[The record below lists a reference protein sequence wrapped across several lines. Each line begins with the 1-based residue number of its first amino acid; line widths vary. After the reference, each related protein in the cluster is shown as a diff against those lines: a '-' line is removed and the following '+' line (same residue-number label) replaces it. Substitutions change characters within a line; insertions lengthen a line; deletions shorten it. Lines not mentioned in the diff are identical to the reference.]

1 MYISLIQN
9 AALLLALTAIY
20 GLLTRVR
27 RGREVLTEILAGL
40 LFGGVAVAGMLM
52 PFKFASGIIYDGRS
66 IVIAMAGLF
75 GGWGTAAVSVVVAG
89 SYRAY
94 LGGPGLWAGLATI
107 ISCAMVGLAFR
118 RAYGNQPER
127 LSILSLYGFG
137 IIVHIVMLACQLLLI
152 PWPTGLAVI
161 SRIWQPILLIF
172 PFASM
177 LMGLFLGQEEHRIQ
191 TERKLSA
198 SESLLHETQ
207 EISKIGGWDYD
218 VKKKRLTW
226 TDEVFRIYELP
237 PSYDPN
243 SSQSDI
249 QFFEPGARK
258 TIETAFYN
266 AVEHGDPYDL
276 TLPFITAKGNNLWVR
291 TVGKAELRH
300 GKPVRVVGTIMD
312 ITERKKSEEELQ
324 LSEERYRS
332 VVENI
337 GIGISLISPNME
349 ILALNKQMKTW
360 FPHIDVSSRPICY
373 RAFNDPPREE
383 ICSYCPTCKTLQ
395 DGQVH
400 EAVTETPAKDKVI
413 FFRLISSPVRD
424 QDGKIIAAIEMVEDI
439 TERKQMEER
448 LQYLAYYDALTDLPN
463 RNLFLDRV
471 NQAIARAEPMSRV
484 VAVLITNID
493 RFKSI
498 NDTYGSE
505 IGDKVLKEIAGRLS
519 ASVRKGDTIA
529 RLSNDE
535 FGIALLDVAH
545 PDDIVMVL
553 EKIMKDISYPLN
565 IAGDE
570 LALTFSTGVSLYP
583 NDGENAAE
591 LLKSAGLALSIA
603 KKEGGKISRFYT
615 EDMNIKAAERM
626 LLEKQLAKAYENK
639 EFILHYQP
647 YWDITTKK
655 MVGMEA
661 LVRWQSKDK
670 GLVPPG
676 KFIPVLEETGLIIEV
691 GEWILREA
699 IRQVKEWQNKRYPVV
714 PVSVNLS
721 LIQFRQRNL
730 ADMVTRLMARLWFF
744 PIASYPGD
752 N

>member
-27 RGREVLTEILAGL
+27 KGREVLTEILAGL

-75 GGWGTAAVSVVVAG
+75 GGWGTAAVSMVVAG

-207 EISKIGGWDYD
+207 QISKIGGWDYD
-218 VKKKRLTW
+218 VEKKRLTW
-226 TDEVFRIYELP
+226 TDEVFRIHELP

-243 SSQSDI
+243 SIQSDI
-249 QFFEPGARK
+249 QFFAPDARK

-266 AVEHGDPYDL
+266 AVERGDPYDL

-291 TVGKAELRH
+291 TMGKAELRD
-300 GKPVRVVGTIMD
+300 GKPVRIVGNIMD
-312 ITERKKSEEELQ
+312 ITERKRAEEETRWRTALLEAQINATIDGILIVDEKGNKVVQNQRCVDLWKIPQHIVDNHDDKEQVEFVMNRAKDPQKFVEKVMYLYTHPNETSQEELEFKDGTVLDRYSAPVIGKDGTYFGRIWVFRDITERKQAEGALYKSELRLRAVLDATPFPIALVDLQDNNIEFWSRSALTLFGHTATTARGWYEIAYPDPDYRRDVIDRWKPVLEKARLSTQAVNAGEYRVTCRDGSVRICELYAAFLAEDLIVTFNDITERKKAEEELQ

-349 ILALNKQMKTW
+349 ILLLINK
-360 FPHIDVSSRPICY
+360 
-373 RAFNDPPREE
+373 
-383 ICSYCPTCKTLQ
+383 
-395 DGQVH
+395 
-400 EAVTETPAKDKVI
+400 
-413 FFRLISSPVRD
+413 
-424 QDGKIIAAIEMVEDI
+424 
-439 TERKQMEER
+439 
-448 LQYLAYYDALTDLPN
+448 
-463 RNLFLDRV
+463 
-471 NQAIARAEPMSRV
+471 
-484 VAVLITNID
+484 
-493 RFKSI
+493 
-498 NDTYGSE
+498 
-505 IGDKVLKEIAGRLS
+505 
-519 ASVRKGDTIA
+519 
-529 RLSNDE
+529 
-535 FGIALLDVAH
+535 
-545 PDDIVMVL
+545 
-553 EKIMKDISYPLN
+553 
-565 IAGDE
+565 
-570 LALTFSTGVSLYP
+570 
-583 NDGENAAE
+583 
-591 LLKSAGLALSIA
+591 
-603 KKEGGKISRFYT
+603 
-615 EDMNIKAAERM
+615 
-626 LLEKQLAKAYENK
+626 
-639 EFILHYQP
+639 
-647 YWDITTKK
+647 
-655 MVGMEA
+655 
-661 LVRWQSKDK
+661 
-670 GLVPPG
+670 
-676 KFIPVLEETGLIIEV
+676 
-691 GEWILREA
+691 
-699 IRQVKEWQNKRYPVV
+699 
-714 PVSVNLS
+714 
-721 LIQFRQRNL
+721 
-730 ADMVTRLMARLWFF
+730 
-744 PIASYPGD
+744 
-752 N
+752 